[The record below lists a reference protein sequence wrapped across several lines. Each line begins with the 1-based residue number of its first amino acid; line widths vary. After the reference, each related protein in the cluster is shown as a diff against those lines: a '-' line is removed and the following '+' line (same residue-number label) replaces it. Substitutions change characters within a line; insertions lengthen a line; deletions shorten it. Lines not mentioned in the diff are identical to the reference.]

1 MAIDVVPELDKNIQ
15 ASFRTIVMRDGRVK
29 NVSKRIRD
37 GTATL
42 ADAHEYAASI
52 GEDLSEAL
60 VKNLTAET
68 LPNGIL
74 YYNIAERTVVPALQN
89 NYDLVNEAAAQIQKL
104 EDARNNIGLKS
115 VKADFPKERI
125 QGLIDKMTSN
135 GITFEQV
142 LSWLG
147 EPIVNNS
154 EAFMDD
160 FVDENAKFRESAGMK
175 AKLIRKA
182 EPKCCD
188 WCAALEGEYDYGDA
202 PDDIYRRHEFC
213 RCVVT
218 YKSERIRQNVWSKK
232 TYNVEKEDIEARKEV
247 GSDKKEMTREERIEQ
262 ADRLYQDKL
271 IAAKGVKYSRQD
283 TAGELKKMTSS
294 ERIRLLKEY
303 EAKRKKR

>member
-1 MAIDVVPELDKNIQ
+1 MAIDVAPELDKNIQ

-42 ADAHEYAASI
+42 ADAHKYAASL

-89 NYDLVNEAAAQIQKL
+89 NYNLVNDAAAQIQAL

-135 GITFEQV
+135 DITFEQI

-160 FVDENAKFRESAGMK
+160 FVDENAKFRESVGMK

-247 GSDKKEMTREERIEQ
+247 GSDKKEMTRDERIEQ
-262 ADRLYQDKL
+262 ADRLYQDNL
-271 IAAKGVKYSRQD
+271 IAAKGVKRSRQD
-283 TAGELKKMTSS
+283 TARELKKMTSS
-294 ERIRLLKEY
+294 ERIELLKEY

>member
-52 GEDLSEAL
+52 GEDLSKAL
-60 VKNLTAET
+60 VNTLTEKA

-89 NYDLVNEAAAQIQKL
+89 NYDLVNEAAAQIQKI

-125 QGLIDKMTSN
+125 QGLIDKMTSD
-135 GITFEQV
+135 GIAYEQV

-160 FVDENAKFRESAGMK
+160 FVDKNAKFRESVGMK

-262 ADRLYQDKL
+262 ADRQYQDKL

-283 TAGELKKMTSS
+283 TARELKKMTPS
-294 ERIRLLKEY
+294 ERINLLKEY

>member
-42 ADAHEYAASI
+42 DDAHEYAASI

-160 FVDENAKFRESAGMK
+160 FVDENAKFRESVGMK

-271 IAAKGVKYSRQD
+271 IASKGVKYSRQD
-283 TAGELKKMTSS
+283 TARELKKMTPS
-294 ERIRLLKEY
+294 ERITLLKEY
-303 EAKRKKR
+303 EAKRRKR